1 MRIRA
6 WILVAVAALALAG
19 CGDHRLVL
27 TVDVLS
33 YLDDSQRNV
42 AVGALPEGEQP
53 GPVPIIDDQ
62 TINLIS
68 GMGDVAEVQSVTLRL
83 EGQITAASG
92 SGSGRL
98 RLYLSD
104 EQTPPLAAVP
114 VLDVPVQ
121 FAAGAPDTVSAEAA
135 CAPDVAALFLKQ
147 KMRMAMVVDSGMVAP
162 PGATGVAMS
171 LQKLEAIVVAGRK
184 KSL

>member
-1 MRIRA
+1 MRTRA
-6 WILVAVAALALAG
+6 LFLVAVAALALAG

-33 YLDDSQRNV
+33 YLEDSQKSV
-42 AVGALPEGEQP
+42 TIGALPAGTLP
-53 GPVPIIDDQ
+53 APVPIIDDD

-83 EGQITAASG
+83 GGLISAATG

-135 CAPDVAALFLKQ
+135 CAPEVAALFMKQ
-147 KMRMAMVVDSGMVAP
+147 KMRMAMVIDSAVVAP

-171 LQKLEAIVVAGRK
+171 LQQLEAIVIAGRK